1 MMICDE
7 WLSRPQN
14 PIMDGLKLD
23 ERREQESMARADNV
37 KPPAIKA
44 NNQLVAPDYL
54 PLFIN
59 TLLPTVKGFNIIVV
73 DN

>member
-1 MMICDE
+1 MMGCDE

-23 ERREQESMARADNV
+23 ERREQESMARADNI
-37 KPPAIKA
+37 KPPAIEA
-44 NNQLVAPDYL
+44 NNQLVTLDYS
-54 PLFIN
+54 PLFLS
-59 TLLPTVKGFNIIVV
+59 TLLPTVKGFNITVV